1 MEGGLR
7 AVAGEGQGQ
16 AEANTKRKKK
26 TKHLLSL
33 VMGPLCRGL
42 RLPIHAAFAV
52 VGRHSSGRVTCKV
65 QYIEVLRD

>member
-1 MEGGLR
+1 M
-7 AVAGEGQGQ
+7 AGEIKQRG
-16 AEANTKRKKK
+16 NTKRNGNKV
-26 TKHLLSL
+26 KHLLSL
-33 VMGPLCRGL
+33 VMAPLCRGL